1 NLEET
6 ILQNNLEAVQEIAYQ
21 LKIRN
26 LGGIIILDL
35 IDMERRSNREK
46 VYAALQEALRNDRA
60 KTTITKIS
68 EIGLI
73 EMTRKRSRESLKGV
87 LCTTCPYCD
96 GKGYVKSAMTVVFEI
111 FRHIKREGSFYP
123 EKRLTLNV
131 HPSVFNLLLDEERAG
146 LEGLEKKIGKKVE

>member
-1 NLEET
+1 
-6 ILQNNLEAVQEIAYQ
+6 
-21 LKIRN
+21 N

-46 VYAALQEALRNDRA
+46 VYEALREALKNDRA
-60 KTTITKIS
+60 KTSITKIS

-87 LCTTCPYCD
+87 LCTSCPYCD

-111 FRHIKREGSFYP
+111 FRHLKREATYYRGQ
-123 EKRLTLNV
+123 KLVLNV
-131 HPSVFNLLLDEERAG
+131 APPVLNLLMNEERGG
-146 LEGLEKKIGKKVE
+146 LESLEKKIGKRVEVKAQSNYHLEQFDLNG